1 METLKQYWQK
11 AKEAVVGPAQPVVD
25 SVVESTGMGSVASD
39 KGVQQA
45 LGTAPETPGTT
56 MTGGKRLRRHR
67 TKRNHRKA
75 KKTSKRK
82 H

>member
-25 SVVESTGMGSVASD
+25 SVVENTGMGPIASD
-39 KGVQQA
+39 AGVQKA
-45 LGTAPETPGTT
+45 LGTAPEAPGTT

-67 TKRNHRKA
+67 TKRSKGKS